1 MVLICI
7 ALTSADVE
15 HLFICLSTH
24 LFCMPYLEKSSSIFV
39 TIYIFWVQI
48 SYMICKYFLT
58 FYGLS
63 FCFLVG
69 VIWSAEFQFIS
80 FLLSLVLY
88 ICSMYNMKS
97 TCTIKV
103 SLIEETIVYLPPSFR
118 TEHCKFLES
127 FQSALCSVPVSAQ
140 NDHCAQIF
148 LTFRFIFLN
157 FLCEIY
163 MLKSIWN
170 INVQINK
177 ILWNEHLCN
186 QHLGQNT
193 EHWLPFRNL

>member
-1 MVLICI
+1 M
-7 ALTSADVE
+7 SADVE

-39 TIYIFWVQI
+39 TILVLCHSFSCYQVERVLYIFWVQI
-48 SYMICKYFLT
+48 SYMICKYFLP

-69 VIWSAEFQFIS
+69 IIWSAEFQFIS

-97 TCTIKV
+97 TYTIKV
-103 SLIEETIVYLPPSFR
+103 SLIEETVVYPPPSFR

-140 NDHCAQIF
+140 NDHCTQFF
-148 LTFRFIFLN
+148 LTFRFIF
-157 FLCEIY
+157 
-163 MLKSIWN
+163 
-170 INVQINK
+170 
-177 ILWNEHLCN
+177 
-186 QHLGQNT
+186 
-193 EHWLPFRNL
+193 